1 MVTRNTHRIY
11 EFLAILLMVSVSMTG
26 VLSSSVPSFKL
37 AGVTG
42 EFVPMASAMEVET
55 LVKHVGEIVHF
66 GAKVK
71 NTGEIEAGYI
81 VAVKW
86 REHGTEEWETG
97 GIEDA
102 WLDPEQ
108 YGEFTIGFVECAE
121 WMVGKYFD
129 VKFTLYQA
137 ETEQVLDVR
146 EISEAWVVEA
156 YEVLGTLSN
165 YWIE

>member
-1 MVTRNTHRIY
+1 MDTRNTHRIY
-11 EFLAILLMVSVSMTG
+11 ELLAIVLMGSISMTG
-26 VLSSSVPSFKL
+26 VLSISTPSYKL

-42 EFVPMASAMEVET
+42 EFVPMASAMEVDT

-81 VAVKW
+81 VVVKW
-86 REHGTEEWETG
+86 REHGTEEWESG
-97 GIEDA
+97 GLEDA

-108 YGEFTIGFVECAE
+108 YVEFTIGFVECAE

-129 VKFTLYQA
+129 VKFTLYQT
-137 ETEQVLDVR
+137 ETERVLDVK
-146 EISEAWVVEA
+146 EVPEAWYVEEH
-156 YEVLGTLSN
+156 EVLGSLYLT
-165 YWIE
+165 WIE

>member
-1 MVTRNTHRIY
+1 LVTRNGNRVY
-11 EFLAILLMVSVSMTG
+11 EYLAILLMVSVSMTG
-26 VLSSSVPSFKL
+26 ALTNSVPSFKL

-42 EFVPMASAMEVET
+42 EFVPMASAMEVGT
-55 LVKHVGEIVHF
+55 LVKHVGDVVHF
-66 GAKVK
+66 GVKVK

-81 VAVKW
+81 VVVKW
-86 REHGTEEWETG
+86 KEHGTEDWETG
-97 GIEDA
+97 GLEDA
-102 WLDPEQ
+102 WLDPAQ
-108 YGEFTIGFVECAE
+108 YGEFTIGFVECSE

-137 ETEQVLDVR
+137 ETERVLDMK

-165 YWIE
+165 YWVG

>member
-1 MVTRNTHRIY
+1 MATKNTHRIY
-11 EFLAILLMVSVSMTG
+11 ELLAIVLMVSVSMTG
-26 VLSSSVPSFKL
+26 ALSISAPSFKL

-42 EFVPMASAMEVET
+42 ELIPMASAMEVDT
-55 LVKHVGEIVHF
+55 LVKHVGDIVHF

-71 NTGEIEAGYI
+71 NTGDIEAGYF
-81 VAVKW
+81 VVVKW

-102 WLDPEQ
+102 WLGPEQ

-129 VKFTLYQA
+129 VKFTLYQT
-137 ETEQVLDVR
+137 ETERVLDVK
-146 EISEAWVVEA
+146 EIPEAWVVEA

>member
-1 MVTRNTHRIY
+1 MTTKNTHRIY
-11 EFLAILLMVSVSMTG
+11 ELLAIVLMVSVSMTG
-26 VLSSSVPSFKL
+26 ALSISAPSFKL

-42 EFVPMASAMEVET
+42 EFVPMASAMEMDT
-55 LVKHVGEIVHF
+55 LVKHVGDIVHF

-71 NTGEIEAGYI
+71 NTGDIEAGYF
-81 VAVKW
+81 VVVKW

-102 WLDPEQ
+102 WLEPEQ
-108 YGEFTIGFVECAE
+108 YVEFTIGFVECAE

-129 VKFTLYQA
+129 VKFTLYQT
-137 ETEQVLDVR
+137 ETERVLDVK
-146 EISEAWVVEA
+146 EIPEAWFVEA
-156 YEVLGTLSN
+156 YEVLGTLYN